1 MKIEE
6 IRTHIL
12 TLSVLGGLAL
22 WGSANIVFSEDLEQ
36 RMEPIQ
42 EQLKQL
48 RVENLEEKILELTTE
63 IAVLEYRKEHGEWT
77 GEDEVRLSTM
87 LEQRKQLKKK
97 LEE

>member
-12 TLSVLGGLAL
+12 TLSILGGLVL

-48 RVENLEEKILELTTE
+48 RVENLEEKILELTVKNLIT
-63 IAVLEYRKEHGEWT
+63 
-77 GEDEVRLSTM
+77 
-87 LEQRKQLKKK
+87 
-97 LEE
+97 